1 MSAGVQVFERRDE
14 ETIHALRRPASEKR
28 QGTKSRDVSS
38 SGAAGSRM
46 YGPAARSKKVSTGA
60 RALLL
65 RRTALPAILG
75 SMILGLGGNPMRRR
89 DFVTL
94 LGSAAIAYPFPAR
107 AQQSERMRRVAVL
120 MAYTEGDREGHV
132 LLRAFTGALEDRG
145 WKTDRN
151 VLIEYRW
158 AGGDIDRMRK
168 FAKEMVAQQP
178 DVILANTTPVIAA
191 FQHETRT
198 IPIVFVVAS
207 DPVGDGFVN
216 SLARPGGNITGF
228 LHLEASV
235 GGKWL
240 ELLKEI
246 APQVRR
252 AAIMF
257 NPETAP
263 GNGNYYLPAFEAVAR
278 ALAVQSIVAPV
289 RSDAD
294 IEATI
299 TSLGAGPENGLVVMS
314 DGFVR
319 VHRQT
324 IITATAR
331 QKMPAVY
338 PLRVNAMDG
347 GLLSFGPRYVDL
359 FRQAAPYIDQILRGA
374 KAAELPVQVPTR
386 FDLVINLK
394 TARALGLIVPQ
405 TLLVAADEVI
415 E

>member
-1 MSAGVQVFERRDE
+1 MFG
-14 ETIHALRRPASEKR
+14 
-28 QGTKSRDVSS
+28 
-38 SGAAGSRM
+38 
-46 YGPAARSKKVSTGA
+46 
-60 RALLL
+60 
-65 RRTALPAILG
+65 
-75 SMILGLGGNPMRRR
+75 MRRR
-89 DFVTL
+89 EFVTL
-94 LGSAAIAYPFPAR
+94 LGSAAIAWPFPSR

-132 LLRAFTGALEDRG
+132 LLRAFTGALEDLG

-168 FAKEMVAQQP
+168 FTKEMVAQQP

-257 NPETAP
+257 NPDTAP

-338 PLRVNAMDG
+338 PLHVNAMDG

-359 FRQAAPYIDQILRGA
+359 FRQAAPYVDQILRGA
-374 KAAELPVQVPTR
+374 KAAAELPVQVPTR

-394 TARALGLIVPQ
+394 TARALGLMVPQ